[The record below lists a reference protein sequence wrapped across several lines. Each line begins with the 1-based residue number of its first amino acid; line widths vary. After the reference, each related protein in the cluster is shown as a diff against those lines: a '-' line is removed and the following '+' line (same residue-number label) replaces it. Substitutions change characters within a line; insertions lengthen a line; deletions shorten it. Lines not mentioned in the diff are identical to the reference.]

1 MPSTLFI
8 SYGHGDVVLTN
19 WLERLKIY
27 LAPLRRTSGAEIWD
41 DTRIEKGAV
50 WRKSIRSA
58 LNEAKAAILLVGPG
72 FLASDFV
79 SKNELPILL
88 KKSRTHGL
96 KIYPLVVGY
105 CGYRLSP
112 LEPFQAFNSPD
123 NPLEALPTPE
133 QNKIL
138 NNLSMAVDEG
148 LRHSSPV
155 KVKQVRS
162 VVSPVGPMQTIH
174 DYLSRTWSAFVAQSR
189 RRDVL
194 VAAMRKRLRIR
205 DRLQYEKFFF
215 HYFHDMNRDER
226 FEFAQIRAITEG
238 PLYESNSKVL
248 DVLSTNPDLFDQI
261 PAFADLQQHLVLW
274 LNKYE
279 RVFKKT
285 PEMCVLYTGV
295 EDGAEFP
302 PGVDKAVA
310 KWLDA
315 HPPEVPAK
323 KRVAG
328 KGSGKGRR
336 WGEGR
341 DD

>member
-8 SYGHGDVVLTN
+8 SYGHSDVVLTN

-27 LAPLRRTSGAEIWD
+27 LAPLRRTSGAEICD
-41 DTRIEKGAV
+41 DTRIEKGGV
-50 WRKSIRSA
+50 WRKSIRNA
-58 LNEAKAAILLVGPG
+58 LNEAHAAILLVGPG

-138 NNLSMAVDEG
+138 NNLSLAVDEG
-148 LRHSSPV
+148 LRHSSV
-155 KVKQVRS
+155 TNVKQARS
-162 VVSPVGPMQTIH
+162 VVGPVSAMQTIH
-174 DYLSRTWSAFVAQSR
+174 DNLSRTWSAFVVQCR
-189 RRDVL
+189 RRNAL
-194 VAAMRKRLRIR
+194 VATMRKRLRVR

-215 HYFHDMNRDER
+215 HYFHDMNRDEK
-226 FEFAQIRAITEG
+226 FEFSQIRAITEG

-248 DVLSTNPDLFDQI
+248 DLLSTNPSLFDQV
-261 PAFADLQQHLVLW
+261 PTFAELQQHLVLW

-295 EDGAEFP
+295 EDGVKFP
-302 PGVDKAVA
+302 SGVDKAVA
-310 KWLDA
+310 TWLVA
-315 HPPEVPAK
+315 HQPKARTK
-323 KRVAG
+323 KRL
-328 KGSGKGRR
+328 GRR
-336 WGEGR
+336 GLGEGRDWGEGR
-341 DD
+341 ED

>member
-8 SYGHGDVVLTN
+8 SYSHSDVALIN

-79 SKNELPILL
+79 CKNELPILL

-105 CGYRLSP
+105 SGYRLSP
-112 LEPFQAFNSPD
+112 LEPFQAFNNPD
-123 NPLEALPTPE
+123 NPLEALPMPE
-133 QNKIL
+133 QNRIL
-138 NNLSMAVDEG
+138 NNLSLAVDEG
-148 LRHSSPV
+148 LRHSSAA
-155 KVKQVRS
+155 KVKQIRS
-162 VVSPVGPMQTIH
+162 LASPVAPMQTIH
-174 DYLSRTWSAFVAQSR
+174 DLLSRTWSAFVAQSR
-189 RRDVL
+189 RRNVL
-194 VAAMRKRLRIR
+194 VAAMRRRLRIR

-215 HYFHDMNRDER
+215 HYFHDMNRDEK
-226 FEFAQIRAITEG
+226 FEFSQIRAITEG
-238 PLYESNSKVL
+238 PLHEGNSKVL
-248 DVLSTNPDLFDQI
+248 DLLSANPDCFDQV
-261 PAFADLQQHLVLW
+261 PAFADLQQHLVFW

-279 RVFKKT
+279 RVFKIT

-295 EDGAEFP
+295 EDGVKFP

-315 HPPEVPAK
+315 HQPRIPAQ
-323 KRVAG
+323 KRG
-328 KGSGKGRR
+328 GRKGPGEGRR